1 MELVF
6 ANLIIGLV
14 MGFVVMTIAESKGY
28 EQSFGWFFLRTN
40 DLASSIL
47 IHLLYHIG
55 KKRRE
60 FYAATGNRK
69 VMDKK
74 PIQEKESRIIILP
87 KSDFVVGRN
96 ERVELERKQKA
107 EIEAKLEQDKSLK
120 IRQIERES
128 KALFAFGF
136 LVIIVMFGIFAFY

>member
-1 MELVF
+1 MQQLAIEKLW
-6 ANLIIGLV
+6 IKSP
-14 MGFVVMTIAESKGY
+14 SKRRKVG
-28 EQSFGWFFLRTN
+28 SLFFLK
-40 DLASSIL
+40 AI
-47 IHLLYHIG
+47 
-55 KKRRE
+55 
-60 FYAATGNRK
+60 
-69 VMDKK
+69 
-74 PIQEKESRIIILP
+74 
-87 KSDFVVGRN
+87 FVVGRN